1 MLSNLQLNDL
11 AKQQTPTNKPQTLT
25 SKLLESGGDVRAL
38 LLSSQPLSSLRS
50 QTEDSGAKGAGQK
63 IAGQEEDEDGGDG
76 GERVERFVRPPCLR
90 FALSNE
96 AASDGFPSAIA
107 LSLRWHP
114 DHMQD
119 VPGDTANLSIRAAFD
134 TKFDEYYVFRHW
146 RPSQGR

>member
-1 MLSNLQLNDL
+1 M
-11 AKQQTPTNKPQTLT
+11 
-25 SKLLESGGDVRAL
+25 
-38 LLSSQPLSSLRS
+38 
-50 QTEDSGAKGAGQK
+50 DSGAKGAGQK
-63 IAGQEEDEDGGDG
+63 IAGQEDEGEEEEG
-76 GERVERFVRPPCLR
+76 GEMEERFVRPPRLC

-134 TKFDEYYVFRHW
+134 TKFDEYYVFRHR
-146 RPSQGR
+146 RPSQGS

>member
-1 MLSNLQLNDL
+1 M
-11 AKQQTPTNKPQTLT
+11 
-25 SKLLESGGDVRAL
+25 KLLESGGDIRAL
-38 LLSSQPLSSLRS
+38 LLSDQPLSSLRA
-50 QTEDSGAKGAGQK
+50 QTADTGKERAETMDDSKD
-63 IAGQEEDEDGGDG
+63 EDED
-76 GERVERFVRPPCLR
+76 EVEEQRFVRPPRLR
-90 FALSNE
+90 FALSKE

-146 RPSQGR
+146 RPSQGS

>member
-1 MLSNLQLNDL
+1 M
-11 AKQQTPTNKPQTLT
+11 
-25 SKLLESGGDVRAL
+25 
-38 LLSSQPLSSLRS
+38 LSSQPLSSLRS
-50 QTEDSGAKGAGQK
+50 QTADSGAKGAGQK
-63 IAGQEEDEDGGDG
+63 IAGQEDEGEEEVDG
-76 GERVERFVRPPCLR
+76 GEKEKRFVRPPRLR